1 MVIRKVKTEI
11 FFLIFLALFNLSC
24 FKEKSIFLNFADMF
38 QYMKIEIETT
48 EIDFGSKNNSDEKC
62 LVSGWSSS
70 RVNKKKKETYR
81 WGIGNYSELVIYLTE
96 RKDKTI
102 NIECRPINTS
112 GKEIQASKIFIN
124 DKYLTSLEFP
134 KQGNYSFLIP
144 GKYLKYGS
152 NYIMFRWKLT
162 RAPTKKKV
170 NKDYEEL
177 AVRFDKLQ
185 ILSMSKSGIN
195 DEKNHNVIITDY
207 NDSRM
212 FVIPPGRI
220 VEYYMDLPK
229 NSLFQFKL
237 FTDNKIADESVIHL
251 SIYNEK
257 GEEIVRHFK
266 GRQLYLQSKKEI
278 KLRKFGEETVKIVL
292 SNPIANRNNF
302 TVYWVDPVIRSSSKA
317 SGPKAWNINKPK
329 IVTQEPIKEKPV
341 IPHVF
346 IYLID
351 TLRADHLSCYGYKRK
366 TTPFIDEFAKDSII
380 FKKCFAT
387 ASWTKP
393 AVASILT
400 GLYPNIHGAEEREDS
415 LSSGV
420 DTIAEILKR
429 NKYYTIYLT
438 TNGNVTDDF
447 NFIQGIDTYKFRK
460 DNKNSS
466 KVINAEFFRIFNEY
480 PEIINKPIFAYLH
493 TLDPHAPYLVQ
504 EQFAEFTWEDKSRA
518 KMAFKKSILF
528 KKEHEGLNKEDIN
541 FIKSLYDCE
550 ILQNDHYFGE
560 FIRFLRDK
568 GLYENS
574 MIILV
579 ADHGEQFDE
588 HGFLFHG
595 STIYNEEIHVP
606 LLIKFPHSKFSGI
619 ESNAIVTQVDIV
631 PTILDYLALEN
642 QGRMDGISLLSQIN
656 KSDTERTIFI
666 KEKIEWFNFVGL
678 IDTAG
683 QTKHI
688 IHYNDKSYSDIVSYE
703 IFDSINDFHELHN
716 EYLGKGAYQINSI
729 KFKTD
734 YLLVNMQKTAFS
746 KGRLVDYNKISPK
759 TREALRALGY
769 IK

>member
-1 MVIRKVKTEI
+1 MIMRKYKIEI
-11 FFLIFLALFNLSC
+11 FFLIFLFCLNLSC
-24 FKEKSIFLNFADMF
+24 LKEKSLFLNFVDMF

-48 EIDFGSKNNSDEKC
+48 EIDFGSKDKSDKKW
-62 LVSGWSSS
+62 LLSGWGSA
-70 RVNKKKKETYR
+70 RLNKKNKKTYR
-81 WGIGNYSELVIYLTE
+81 WGIGDYSELTVYLTE
-96 RKDKTI
+96 RKEKTI
-102 NIECRPINTS
+102 NIECKPINIS
-112 GKEIQASKIFIN
+112 GNEIQASKIFIN
-124 DKYLTSLEFP
+124 DKFLTSLEFP
-134 KQGNYSFLIP
+134 KQGSYSFLIP

-152 NYIMFRWKLT
+152 NSIMFRWKFA
-162 RAPTKKKV
+162 RAPNKKKG

-185 ILSMSKSGIN
+185 ILSKSKSGKN
-195 DEKNHNVIITDY
+195 DEKNHNVLITDY

-212 FVIPPGRI
+212 FVIPSGRI
-220 VEYYMDLPK
+220 VEYYIDLPK
-229 NSLFQFKL
+229 NPLLQFKL
-237 FTDNKIADESVIHL
+237 FTDKEITDESVIHL
-251 SIYNEK
+251 SFYNQK

-266 GRQLYLQSKKEI
+266 GRQLYLQSEKEI
-278 KLRKFGEETVKIVL
+278 KLKRFGEETVKIVF
-292 SNPIANRNNF
+292 SNPINNRNNF

-317 SGPKAWNINKPK
+317 TVPKAWNINKHK
-329 IVTQEPIKEKPV
+329 VRTQKPIKEKSV

-393 AVASILT
+393 AVASVLT

-415 LSSGV
+415 LPSEV
-420 DTIAEILKR
+420 DTIAEILKS
-429 NKYYTIYLT
+429 NKYYTIFLT

-447 NFIQGIDTYKFRK
+447 NFIQGIDTYKFRN

-466 KVINAEFFRIFNEY
+466 KVINAEFFRIINDY

-493 TLDPHAPYLVQ
+493 TIDPHAPYLVQ
-504 EQFAEFTWEDKSRA
+504 EPFAKFTWEDKSRA
-518 KMAFKKSILF
+518 KMAFKNSILF

-541 FIKSLYDCE
+541 YIQSLYDCE

-560 FIRFLRDK
+560 FIQFLKDK

-606 LLIKFPHSKFSGI
+606 LVIKFPHSRFSGI

-631 PTILDYLALEN
+631 PTILDYLSLES
-642 QGRMDGISLLSQIN
+642 QDRIDGISLLSQIN
-656 KSDTERTIFI
+656 KSDIERTIFI
-666 KEKIEWFNFVGL
+666 KEKIEIFNFVGF
-678 IDTAG
+678 IDTAR
-683 QTKHI
+683 QIKQI
-688 IHYNDKSYSDIVSYE
+688 VHYNDKSYSEIVSYE
-703 IFDSINDFHELHN
+703 IFNIINDFYELHN
-716 EYLGKGAYQINSI
+716 EYLSKEDYQINSM

-734 YLLVNMQKTAFS
+734 YLLVNMQKAAFS
-746 KGRLVDYNKISPK
+746 KGRMVDYNKISPK

>member
-1 MVIRKVKTEI
+1 MIMRKYKIEI
-11 FFLIFLALFNLSC
+11 FFLIFLVFVNLSC
-24 FKEKSIFLNFADMF
+24 FKEKSLFLNFVDMF

-48 EIDFGSKNNSDEKC
+48 EIDFGSKDKSDEKFI
-62 LVSGWSSS
+62 LSGWGSA
-70 RVNKKKKETYR
+70 RVNKQNKKTYR

-102 NIECRPINTS
+102 NIECKPINTS
-112 GKEIQASKIFIN
+112 SKEIQASKILIN
-124 DKYLTSLEFP
+124 NKYLTSLEFP

-152 NYIMFRWKLT
+152 NSIMFRWKFA
-162 RAPTKKKV
+162 RAPKKKKG

-185 ILSMSKSGIN
+185 ILSNSKSVKN
-195 DEKNHNVIITDY
+195 DEKNHNVLITDY

-212 FVIPPGRI
+212 FVIPSGRI
-220 VEYYMDLPK
+220 VEYYIDLPK
-229 NSLFQFKL
+229 NPLLQFKL
-237 FTDNKIADESVIHL
+237 FTDKEITDESVIHL
-251 SIYNEK
+251 SFYNQK

-266 GRQLYLQSKKEI
+266 GRQLYLQSEKEI
-278 KLRKFGEETVKIVL
+278 KLRRFGEETVKIVF
-292 SNPIANRNNF
+292 SNPINNRNNF

-317 SGPKAWNINKPK
+317 TVPKAWNINKHK
-329 IVTQEPIKEKPV
+329 VRTQKSIKEKPV

-393 AVASILT
+393 AVASVLT

-415 LSSGV
+415 LPSEV
-420 DTIAEILKR
+420 DTIAEILKS
-429 NKYYTIYLT
+429 NKYYTIFLT

-447 NFIQGIDTYKFRK
+447 NFIQGIDTYKFRN

-466 KVINAEFFRIFNEY
+466 KVINAEFFRIINEY

-493 TLDPHAPYLVQ
+493 TIDPHAPYLVQ
-504 EQFAEFTWEDKSRA
+504 EPFAEFTWEDKNRA
-518 KMAFKKSILF
+518 KMAFKNSILF
-528 KKEHEGLNKEDIN
+528 KKEHEGLNEEDIN
-541 FIKSLYDCE
+541 YIQSLYDCE

-560 FIRFLRDK
+560 FIQFLKDK

-606 LLIKFPHSKFSGI
+606 LVIKFPHSKFSGI

-631 PTILDYLALEN
+631 PTILDYLSLESQN
-642 QGRMDGISLLSQIN
+642 RTDGISHLSQIN
-656 KSDTERTIFI
+656 KSDIDRTIFI
-666 KEKIEWFNFVGL
+666 KEKIEIFNFVGF
-678 IDTAG
+678 IDTAR
-683 QTKHI
+683 QTKQI
-688 IHYNDKSYSDIVSYE
+688 VHYNDKSYSEIVSYE
-703 IFDSINDFHELHN
+703 IFNIINDFYELHN
-716 EYLGKGAYQINSI
+716 EYL
-729 KFKTD
+729 
-734 YLLVNMQKTAFS
+734 S
-746 KGRLVDYNKISPK
+746 KGD
-759 TREALRALGY
+759 
-769 IK
+769 

>member
-1 MVIRKVKTEI
+1 MIMRKYKIEI
-11 FFLIFLALFNLSC
+11 FILIFLFCLNLSC
-24 FKEKSIFLNFADMF
+24 LKEKSLFLNFVDMF

-48 EIDFGSKNNSDEKC
+48 EIDFGSKDKSDKKW
-62 LVSGWSSS
+62 LLSGWGSA
-70 RVNKKKKETYR
+70 RLNKKNKKTYR
-81 WGIGNYSELVIYLTE
+81 WGIGNYSELTVYLTE
-96 RKDKTI
+96 PKDKTI
-102 NIECRPINTS
+102 NIECKPINIS
-112 GKEIQASKIFIN
+112 GNEIQASKIFIN
-124 DKYLTSLEFP
+124 DKYLTSLEFH

-152 NYIMFRWKLT
+152 NSIMFRWKFA
-162 RAPTKKKV
+162 RAPNKKKG

-185 ILSMSKSGIN
+185 ILSKSKSEKN
-195 DEKNHNVIITDY
+195 DEKNHNVLITDY

-212 FVIPPGRI
+212 FVIPSGRI
-220 VEYYMDLPK
+220 VEYYIDLPK
-229 NSLFQFKL
+229 NPLLQFKL
-237 FTDNKIADESVIHL
+237 FTDKEITDESVIHL
-251 SIYNEK
+251 SFYNQK

-266 GRQLYLQSKKEI
+266 GRQLYLQSEKEI
-278 KLRKFGEETVKIVL
+278 KLRRFGEETVKIVL
-292 SNPIANRNNF
+292 SNPINNRNNF

-317 SGPKAWNINKPK
+317 TVPKAWNINKHK
-329 IVTQEPIKEKPV
+329 VRTQKPIKEKPV

-393 AVASILT
+393 AVASVLT

-415 LSSGV
+415 LPSEV
-420 DTIAEILKR
+420 DTIAEILKS
-429 NKYYTIYLT
+429 NKYYTIFLT

-447 NFIQGIDTYKFRK
+447 NFIQGIDTYKFRN

-466 KVINAEFFRIFNEY
+466 KVINAEFFKIINEY

-493 TLDPHAPYLVQ
+493 TIDPHAPYLVQ
-504 EQFAEFTWEDKSRA
+504 EPFAEFTWEDKSRA
-518 KMAFKKSILF
+518 KMAFKNSILF

-541 FIKSLYDCE
+541 YIQSLYDCE

-560 FIRFLRDK
+560 FIQFLKDK

-631 PTILDYLALEN
+631 PTILDYLSLESQN
-642 QGRMDGISLLSQIN
+642 RTDGISLLSQID
-656 KSDTERTIFI
+656 KSDIERTIFI
-666 KEKIEWFNFVGL
+666 KEKIESFNFVGL
-678 IDTAG
+678 IDTAR
-683 QTKHI
+683 QTKYI
-688 IHYNDKSYSDIVSYE
+688 VHYNDKSYSEIVSYE
-703 IFDSINDFHELHN
+703 IFDIINDFYELHN
-716 EYLGKGAYQINSI
+716 EYLSKGDYQINSI

-734 YLLVNMQKTAFS
+734 YLLTNMQKDAFS
-746 KGRLVDYNKISPK
+746 KGRMVDYNKISPK

>member
-1 MVIRKVKTEI
+1 MRKYKIEI
-11 FFLIFLALFNLSC
+11 FFLIFLVFVNLSC
-24 FKEKSIFLNFADMF
+24 FKEKSLFLNFVDMF

-48 EIDFGSKNNSDEKC
+48 EIDFGSKDKSDEKFI
-62 LVSGWSSS
+62 LSGWGSA
-70 RVNKKKKETYR
+70 RVNKQNKKTYR

-102 NIECRPINTS
+102 NIECKPINTS
-112 GKEIQASKIFIN
+112 SKEIQASKILIN
-124 DKYLTSLEFP
+124 NKYLTSLEFP

-152 NYIMFRWKLT
+152 NSIMFRWKFA
-162 RAPTKKKV
+162 RAPKKKKG

-185 ILSMSKSGIN
+185 ILSNSKSVKN
-195 DEKNHNVIITDY
+195 DEKNHNVLITDY

-212 FVIPPGRI
+212 FVIPSGRI
-220 VEYYMDLPK
+220 VEYYIDLPK
-229 NSLFQFKL
+229 NPLLQFKL
-237 FTDNKIADESVIHL
+237 FTDKEITDESVIHL
-251 SIYNEK
+251 SFYNQK

-266 GRQLYLQSKKEI
+266 GRQLYLQSEKEI
-278 KLRKFGEETVKIVL
+278 KLRRFGEETVKIVF
-292 SNPIANRNNF
+292 SNPINNRNNF

-317 SGPKAWNINKPK
+317 TVPKAWNINKHK
-329 IVTQEPIKEKPV
+329 VRTQKSIKEKPV

-393 AVASILT
+393 AVASVLT

-415 LSSGV
+415 LPSEV
-420 DTIAEILKR
+420 DTIAEILKS
-429 NKYYTIYLT
+429 NKYYTIFLT

-447 NFIQGIDTYKFRK
+447 NFIQGIDTYKFRN

-466 KVINAEFFRIFNEY
+466 KVINAEFFRIINEY

-493 TLDPHAPYLVQ
+493 TIDPHAPYLVQ
-504 EQFAEFTWEDKSRA
+504 EPFAEFTWEDKNRA
-518 KMAFKKSILF
+518 KMAFKNSILF
-528 KKEHEGLNKEDIN
+528 KKEHEGLNEEDIN
-541 FIKSLYDCE
+541 YIQSLYDCE

-560 FIRFLRDK
+560 FIQFLKDK

-606 LLIKFPHSKFSGI
+606 LVIKFPHSKFSGI

-631 PTILDYLALEN
+631 PTILDYLSLESQN
-642 QGRMDGISLLSQIN
+642 RTDGISHLSQIN
-656 KSDTERTIFI
+656 KSDIDRTIFI
-666 KEKIEWFNFVGL
+666 KEKIEIFNFVGF
-678 IDTAG
+678 IDTAR
-683 QTKHI
+683 QTKQI
-688 IHYNDKSYSDIVSYE
+688 VHYNDKSYSEIVSYE
-703 IFDSINDFHELHN
+703 IFNIINDFYELHN
-716 EYLGKGAYQINSI
+716 EYL
-729 KFKTD
+729 
-734 YLLVNMQKTAFS
+734 S
-746 KGRLVDYNKISPK
+746 KGD
-759 TREALRALGY
+759 
-769 IK
+769 